1 MMFRVVLSS
10 IIGYLLGSVNTSI
23 IVGKLF
29 FKTDIREQGS
39 GNAGAT
45 NAFRT
50 LGKGAA
56 AAVLAGDFLKGVISC
71 LLGRYLGGELIPG
84 VYAGEYAAGLFA
96 VLGHNWPVYFDFK
109 GGKGVLTSFAVLLMF
124 SPMAALI
131 CLAAF
136 ILIVA
141 LTRYVSLGSI
151 IGAAIFPVAA
161 YFCGGPSLLIA
172 VGTFL
177 ASLIIIRH
185 RANIQRLL
193 EGSEKKLNFKQ
204 KK

>member
-96 VLGHNWPVYFDFK
+96 VLGDRKSV
-109 GGKGVLTSFAVLLMF
+109 V
-124 SPMAALI
+124 
-131 CLAAF
+131 
-136 ILIVA
+136 
-141 LTRYVSLGSI
+141 
-151 IGAAIFPVAA
+151 
-161 YFCGGPSLLIA
+161 
-172 VGTFL
+172 
-177 ASLIIIRH
+177 
-185 RANIQRLL
+185 
-193 EGSEKKLNFKQ
+193 
-204 KK
+204 